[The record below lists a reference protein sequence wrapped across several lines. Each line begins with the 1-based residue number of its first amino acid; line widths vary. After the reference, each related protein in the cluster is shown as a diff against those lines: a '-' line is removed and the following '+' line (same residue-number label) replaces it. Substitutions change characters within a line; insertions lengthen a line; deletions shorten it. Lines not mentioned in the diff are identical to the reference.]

1 MSIYY
6 QKQSEGEG
14 ALELEVSK
22 IVANPNQPRK
32 VFASESILKLADSI
46 SEHGIIQ
53 PLIVRRTKDG
63 YELIAGERRLRAA
76 KELGLRTVPC
86 IISQISD
93 EKSAEASIIEN
104 LIREDLS
111 FFEEAMAIENLIDT
125 YSLTQEELARRLS
138 CSQSCVANKLRLL
151 RFSKEEREKILSAGL
166 SERHARALLR
176 ISDEDKRMK
185 TLERV
190 ILLGLNV
197 LKTEEF
203 VEGVLTG
210 NSENSRKVITKGENE
225 PKTPLKRSV
234 GAFYSAIERTIDTY
248 KGSGVNIKSRKIEN
262 DDYTEITIVIGNQRV
277 KQTAE

>member
-1 MSIYY
+1 MY
-6 QKQSEGEG
+6 
-14 ALELEVSK
+14 
-22 IVANPNQPRK
+22 
-32 VFASESILKLADSI
+32 ASNRQL
-46 SEHGIIQ
+46 
-53 PLIVRRTKDG
+53 
-63 YELIAGERRLRAA
+63 
-76 KELGLRTVPC
+76 PC

-138 CSQSCVANKLRLL
+138 CSQSYVANKLRLL

-176 ISDEDKRMK
+176 ISDEDKRIK

-190 ILLGLNV
+190 ILSGLNV
-197 LKTEEF
+197 LKTEEL

-225 PKTPLKRSV
+225 PKMPLKRSV
-234 GAFYSAIERTIDTY
+234 GAFYSAIERAIDTY